1 MLYSPTHQEGLGEPS
16 NPMKL
21 IVGLGNPGPEYAKTR
36 HNAGFMAVDRLA
48 QRHGFAGPKSK
59 FHAGV
64 LEGAI
69 GVGGDLHRVL
79 LMQPT
84 TYMNRSGL
92 AVGEARAFYK
102 LEPADILVLVD
113 EAALPLGSIRL
124 RASGSPGGHNGLKD
138 LERALGTRDY
148 PRLRIGIDP
157 PPGRV
162 PQADYV
168 LGKFTA
174 DQLDALDPALTRAC
188 DAVETWLAEGID
200 AAMNRYNTKPD

>member
-1 MLYSPTHQEGLGEPS
+1 
-16 NPMKL
+16 MKL

-48 QRHGFAGPKSK
+48 RRHGLDGEKHK

-64 LEGAI
+64 LEGRI
-69 GVGGDLHRVL
+69 HLHKVM

-102 LEPADILVLVD
+102 LTPDDVLVVVD
-113 EAALPLGSIRL
+113 DLALDVGQLRL
-124 RASGSPGGHNGLKD
+124 RASGGPGGHNGLKD

-148 PRLRIGIDP
+148 PRLRLGIGP
-157 PPGRV
+157 RGRA
-162 PQADYV
+162 PQVDFV
-168 LGKFTA
+168 LGRFT
-174 DQLDALDPALTRAC
+174 DTQLDELDPVLTRTC
-188 DAVETWLAEGID
+188 DCIESWLDEGVEK
-200 AAMNRYNTKPD
+200 AMTKFN

>member
-1 MLYSPTHQEGLGEPS
+1 
-16 NPMKL
+16 MKL
-21 IVGLGNPGPEYAKTR
+21 IVGLGNPGPQYAQTR

-48 QRHGFAGPKSK
+48 RRHGIEGPRSK

-69 GVGGDLHRVL
+69 GVDGSLHRVV

-92 AVGEARAFYK
+92 SVGEARAFYK
-102 LEPADILVLVD
+102 LEPEDILILVD
-113 EAALPLGSIRL
+113 EVALPLGAIRL
-124 RASGSPGGHNGLKD
+124 RASGSAGGHNGLKD
-138 LERALGTRDY
+138 IQRALGTQDY

-162 PQADYV
+162 PQVDWV
-168 LGKFTA
+168 LGKFT
-174 DQLDALDPALTRAC
+174 DEQRDELEPTLNKTC
-188 DAVETWLAEGID
+188 DAVEAWLGDGIEKAMSRFNARETD
-200 AAMNRYNTKPD
+200 A